1 MASRMGIAEVILTLE
16 ALYGEKFA
24 APTTFGLD
32 KWEEWLEDVEDAEM
46 AVVVKRWD
54 GEWPPTPV
62 DIRRLAHEARRT
74 FADLSHHE
82 YPSATAGEL
91 EMTYPDPVEKMR
103 QIREAY
109 DARFRPDLRVVG
121 DD

>member
-1 MASRMGIAEVILTLE
+1 MASRIGIAEVILTLE

-24 APTTFGLD
+24 APTEFGLS
-32 KWEEWLEDVEDAEM
+32 KWEEWLDDVEDAEM

-74 FADLSHHE
+74 FRDLAHHE
-82 YPSATAGEL
+82 YPTATAGEL
-91 EMTYPDPVEKMR
+91 GMTYPDPVEKMR

-109 DARFRPDLRVVG
+109 NERFRPDLRVVG